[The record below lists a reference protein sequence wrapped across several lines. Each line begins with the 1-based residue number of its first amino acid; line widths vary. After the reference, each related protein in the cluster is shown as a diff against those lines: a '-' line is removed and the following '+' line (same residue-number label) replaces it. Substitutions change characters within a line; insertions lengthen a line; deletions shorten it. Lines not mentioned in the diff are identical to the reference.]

1 MLQLYFYFYF
11 YFYLSLTHVQAHDA
25 NLVLLLPHLLQGVR
39 LQNIDYDAAKRIIY
53 MLTYFF
59 PERLGI
65 CLLVGAPLFFSAA
78 WHIIKPWLHARTQSK
93 ILFVQPSQLGSH
105 IAPESLP
112 DWLGGTADDEC
123 PSNEY
128 SQP

>member
-1 MLQLYFYFYF
+1 
-11 YFYLSLTHVQAHDA
+11 
-25 NLVLLLPHLLQGVR
+25 LLQGVR

-112 DWLGGTADDEC
+112 DWLGGSADDEC